1 MASPIAIVAYLALF
15 AAAGFIFL
23 FVNLLIGHFLRPREP
38 NSEKLE
44 VYECGEPT
52 IGSSFVQFDLR
63 FYVVA
68 LLFIIFDVE
77 VAFFFPW
84 ATVYGKVTHLMDPNL
99 PKVAQQVEMTG
110 DPNQLS
116 PDTAAL
122 FQELGVAHPTVPP
135 LSAEAAEALGPGASE
150 AKRNARAVE
159 DLARTI
165 AKISILDI
173 DVFFAVLLVGF
184 AYVWKRGDLDWVRA
198 LSKERAMQ
206 SDRLTVVAEEEAVVS
221 V

>member
-23 FVNLLIGHFLRPREP
+23 FVNLLIGHILRPYAP
-38 NSEKLE
+38 NAEKLE

-84 ATVYGKVTHLMDPNL
+84 ATVYGKATHLMDPNL
-99 PKVAQQVEMTG
+99 AKVTANG
-110 DPNQLS
+110 QLLTS
-116 PDTAAL
+116 DAAAL
-122 FQELGVAHPTVPP
+122 FQEL
-135 LSAEAAEALGPGASE
+135 
-150 AKRNARAVE
+150 
-159 DLARTI
+159 
-165 AKISILDI
+165 
-173 DVFFAVLLVGF
+173 
-184 AYVWKRGDLDWVRA
+184 
-198 LSKERAMQ
+198 
-206 SDRLTVVAEEEAVVS
+206 
-221 V
+221 